1 MFKLNPVLLCFVNRG
16 SDQDDFLGC
25 ITLAVQVQYTYTLKF
40 VNSTGAVHL
49 LFTICKQYRNSTL
62 TLYNL

>member
-1 MFKLNPVLLCFVNRG
+1 MVRHLFKLDPVLLCFENRG

-25 ITLAVQVQYTYTLKF
+25 ITLAVQVQYTYTLQL

-49 LFTICKQYRNSTL
+49 HFTICKQSDAVRL
-62 TLYNL
+62 